1 MKKVKLMVA
10 ITMMVS
16 FLMTG
21 VSFAEDGYLD
31 SDYFNSVMDMIED
44 SYSGDISREELLEGA
59 LRGMFDTM
67 DDYTLYYTKEEAEDY
82 LNDIEGTYKGIGI
95 SFNRSDEEIVIVKV
109 FKSSPAERA
118 GIKKGDIIKKVD
130 GVDVSNKNA
139 DEVAS
144 MIKGE
149 EGTTVTLGIVREN
162 MSQLIEIEVVR
173 EEIKI
178 EPGEYRIENDIGYI
192 KLETFN
198 SNAKSFINE
207 ALKEMDENNI
217 KKIILDLR
225 DNPGGEVGQAVAIAE
240 KFVPIGLITRLEFK
254 SESERDQIYTSKLL
268 KPKYELVVLVNEMSA
283 SASEILA
290 GAIQDREAGIL
301 VGTKTYGKAKVQSI
315 FPIITPKAYKKYKD
329 EYGTSFINAYDILKK
344 HKFYPPDNEII
355 GWIKMTVGRYYTP
368 KGRMIDGVG
377 LEPDVFVE
385 NVIKGVDVSTISLLS
400 KTDKPGLGSESIDVY
415 NAKKM
420 LVLLGYE
427 VGNMD
432 GFMDEIT
439 FKSIAE
445 FQKDS
450 GLYPYG
456 VLDFSTQDVLNAK
469 FQKVIPEQDLQYYQ
483 AVKILSSRF

>member
-10 ITMMVS
+10 ITMMVC

-225 DNPGGEVGQAVAIAE
+225 DNPG
-240 KFVPIGLITRLEFK
+240 
-254 SESERDQIYTSKLL
+254 
-268 KPKYELVVLVNEMSA
+268 
-283 SASEILA
+283 
-290 GAIQDREAGIL
+290 
-301 VGTKTYGKAKVQSI
+301 
-315 FPIITPKAYKKYKD
+315 
-329 EYGTSFINAYDILKK
+329 
-344 HKFYPPDNEII
+344 
-355 GWIKMTVGRYYTP
+355 
-368 KGRMIDGVG
+368 
-377 LEPDVFVE
+377 
-385 NVIKGVDVSTISLLS
+385 
-400 KTDKPGLGSESIDVY
+400 
-415 NAKKM
+415 
-420 LVLLGYE
+420 
-427 VGNMD
+427 
-432 GFMDEIT
+432 
-439 FKSIAE
+439 
-445 FQKDS
+445 
-450 GLYPYG
+450 
-456 VLDFSTQDVLNAK
+456 
-469 FQKVIPEQDLQYYQ
+469 
-483 AVKILSSRF
+483 